1 MPKPASPLQQQH
13 RASCCYNALYS
24 LSRNSR
30 SSQRVV
36 LVWVASVVYGVML
49 SLISWSPSLSQCSAV
64 CPNSSPCEHHRTWLA
79 SSRCRDRR
87 NSSTEHP
94 LHTRHVLLI
103 SLASSIPRHS
113 TLQLMHLSPSAL
125 LPHASWT
132 RRHRHVSLQA
142 YGFAKTCRCAKWMI
156 SWKK

>member
-49 SLISWSPSLSQCSAV
+49 SLFSWSPSLSQCLPLQCVRTPPRVSTTGHGWLLVVVVTDATPPQSTPFTHVTSYLSALRRRSLAIPHFNSCT
-64 CPNSSPCEHHRTWLA
+64 CPRVHCYPMHRGRDVIVMSPCKLMALPKLA
-79 SSRCRDRR
+79 GVQ
-87 NSSTEHP
+87 N
-94 LHTRHVLLI
+94 
-103 SLASSIPRHS
+103 
-113 TLQLMHLSPSAL
+113 
-125 LPHASWT
+125 
-132 RRHRHVSLQA
+132 
-142 YGFAKTCRCAKWMI
+142 G
-156 SWKK
+156 